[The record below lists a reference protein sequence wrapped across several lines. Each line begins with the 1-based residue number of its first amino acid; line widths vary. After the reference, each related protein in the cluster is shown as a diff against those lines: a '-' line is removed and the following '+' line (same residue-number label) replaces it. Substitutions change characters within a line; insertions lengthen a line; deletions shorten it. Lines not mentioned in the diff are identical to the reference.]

1 MILFSAGPF
10 VSDFFFFSDLGVI
23 GFLRVLVIFFI
34 QTSSDYIVSGGKNNS
49 DGQGF
54 RGSLGNIYSRIS
66 FTMTHEPSNG
76 RFADVPKTEV
86 DGSEPKLEQ
95 SEA

>member
-1 MILFSAGPF
+1 MLIEAYPFRLLGTNLSWYFSQQVPSF
-10 VSDFFFFSDLGVI
+10 LIFFSDLDV
-23 GFLRVLVIFFI
+23 
-34 QTSSDYIVSGGKNNS
+34 IVSGGKNNS
-49 DGQGF
+49 NGQGF
-54 RGSLGNIYSRIS
+54 RGSLGNIYSRIG

>member
-10 VSDFFFFSDLGVI
+10 VSDFFFFRSW
-23 GFLRVLVIFFI
+23 FYWFPSSSCYFFI

-49 DGQGF
+49 DVQGF
-54 RGSLGNIYSRIS
+54 RGSLGNIYSRIG